1 MLSNISNLVKL
12 VVVGILGMLLACN
25 SVEKSETSKNFDFDD
40 IKKRGKLIAITDY
53 NSTSYFIY
61 RGTPMGYQYEMLQ
74 RLSKHLNLDLEIV
87 ITNDL
92 DDAFKKLNKFECDI
106 VAINLTVTNERK
118 NFLAFTQPIGQT
130 RQVLVQ
136 KKPYN
141 WENMSRNNIEK
152 QLIRNQLDLANKTVH
167 VMKSSAYVTRLNNL
181 AEEIGDSIHV
191 KEVEHYEVE
200 QLITLVDKGEIEYTV
215 ADEEVALLNQTYY
228 PSIDV
233 GTSISFPQK
242 QAWAINLHNTELLK
256 EVNKWIEDFNNTNLQ
271 AVIYNKYFKDMKA
284 RKRSA
289 SPYISLKGGKIS
301 VYDKH
306 IKKYSKKINWDWRLI
321 ASLIFQESRFNP
333 DIQSW
338 AGAFGLMQL
347 MPATAKRFGASKN
360 SSPEQNIAAGVKFI
374 RWLDNQLKDKVPD
387 DEERVKF
394 ILASYNVGLGHVL
407 DARRLAEANG
417 KDPNIWTDNVD
428 FFILNKSNPEYYNS
442 ELVKYGYCRGIET
455 FNYVKEVM
463 ARYEMYKE
471 VIR

>member
-181 AEEIGDSIHV
+181 AEEIGDSIYV

>member
-1 MLSNISNLVKL
+1 MRLLSKYIEKFVLLLLISV
-12 VVVGILGMLLACN
+12 LLSCN
-25 SVEKSETSKNFDFDD
+25 GSKKTEKENNFDLND
-40 IKKRGKLIAITDY
+40 IKKRGKIVALTDY

-74 RLSKHLNLDLEIV
+74 LLAKHLDLDLEIV

-92 DDAFKKLNKFECDI
+92 DDAFDRLNEYECDL

-118 NFLAFTQPIGQT
+118 NFLAFTKPIGQT

-141 WENMSRNNIEK
+141 WQNMSKFNIEK
-152 QLIRNQLDLANKTVH
+152 QLLRNQLELADRTVH
-167 VMKSSAYVTRLNNL
+167 VMKSSAYVNRLTNL
-181 AEEIGDSIHV
+181 AEEIGDSIHIV
-191 KEVEHYEVE
+191 EVEHYEVE
-200 QLITLVDKGEIEYTV
+200 QLINLVDKGEIEFTI

-233 GTSISFPQK
+233 ATAISFPQK
-242 QAWAINLHNTELLK
+242 QAWAVNLNNTALLE
-256 EVNKWIEDFNNTNLQ
+256 EVNGWIESFHNSNLQ

-301 VYDKH
+301 VFDKI
-306 IKKYSKKINWDWRLI
+306 IKKHSKKINWDWRLV

-333 DIQSW
+333 NVQSW
-338 AGAFGLMQL
+338 AGAYGLMQL
-347 MPATAKRFGASKN
+347 MPATAKRFGASK
-360 SSPEQNIAAGVKFI
+360 SSTPEQNIAAGVKFI
-374 RWLDNQLKDKVPD
+374 RWLNNQLNDVVKD
-387 DEERVKF
+387 DEERIKF

-417 KDPNIWTDNVD
+417 KDPNVWTDNVD
-428 FFILNKSNPEYYNS
+428 FFLLNKSNPEYYNS

-455 FNYVKEVM
+455 FNYVKEVV

>member
-1 MLSNISNLVKL
+1 MKL
-12 VVVGILGMLLACN
+12 HYKTVFILFVSFAVLFSCNVVN
-25 SVEKSETSKNFDFDD
+25 DTSKSDSYDLPM
-40 IKKRGKLIAITDY
+40 IKKRGKLVAVTDY

-61 RGTPMGYQYEMLQ
+61 RGTPMGYQYDMLN
-74 RLSKHLNLDLEIV
+74 LLAKHLDLDLEIV

-92 DDAFKKLNKFECDI
+92 DDAFNRLNAYKCDI
-106 VAINLTVTNERK
+106 VAISLTVTNERK
-118 NFLAFTQPIGQT
+118 NILSFTEPIGQT

-141 WENMSRNNIEK
+141 WEKMAWYNIEK
-152 QLIRNQLDLANKTVH
+152 QLLRNQLDLAGKSVH
-167 VMKSSAYVTRLNNL
+167 VMKSSAYVERLKNL
-181 AEEIGDSIHV
+181 AEEIGDTIHIV
-191 KEVEHYEVE
+191 EVEHYEVE
-200 QLITLVDKGEIEYTV
+200 QLITLIDKGEIEYTV

-233 GTSISFPQK
+233 KTAISFSQN
-242 QAWAINLHNTELLK
+242 QAWAVNKNNKELLM
-256 EVNKWIEDFNNTNLQ
+256 EVNKWIEMISGTDLQ
-271 AVIYNKYFKDMKA
+271 AVIYNKYFKNKKA
-284 RKRSA
+284 SKRNT

-301 VYDKH
+301 IYDKY
-306 IKKYSKKINWDWRLI
+306 IKKYSKLIDWDWRLL
-321 ASLIFQESRFNP
+321 ASLIFQESRFNSE
-333 DIQSW
+333 INSW

-347 MPATAKRFGASKN
+347 MPLTAKRFGASKH
-360 SSPEQNIAAGVKFI
+360 SSPEKNIIAGVKFI
-374 RWLDNQLKDKVPD
+374 RWLNTQLKDMVKD
-387 DEERVKF
+387 DEERKKF

-417 KDPNIWTDNVD
+417 KNPNIWTDNVD

-455 FNYVKEVM
+455 FNYVKEVV